1 MPRCVLYL
9 RAAFTGQSRTCRLYL
24 VRLYAQFYDRLLIM
38 LMPVKYQPDYIYLR
52 HCKVRRVHLFT
63 VIQFFCFVAMWVIK
77 SVKTTSITFPLM
89 VNTPSVCL
97 PVCLSVCSNGRSRG
111 WLDSGE
117 PPPSRVQSL
126 YKIAVYYAK
135 FAKKSFFFQITWV

>member
-89 VNTPSVCL
+89 VNTTSVCL
-97 PVCLSVCSNGRSRG
+97 PVCLSVCFNGRSRG
-111 WLDSGE
+111 FIGFRRAAHVARPVTVSNCRLL
-117 PPPSRVQSL
+117 R
-126 YKIAVYYAK
+126 
-135 FAKKSFFFQITWV
+135 